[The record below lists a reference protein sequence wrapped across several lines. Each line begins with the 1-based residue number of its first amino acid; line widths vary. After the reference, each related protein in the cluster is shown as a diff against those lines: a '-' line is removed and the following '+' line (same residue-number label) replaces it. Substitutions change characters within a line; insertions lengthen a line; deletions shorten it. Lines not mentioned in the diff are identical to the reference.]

1 MAGVPEDSLRA
12 KVRCMPLPRLR
23 QAVLAASDPA
33 PVAHL
38 IESELG
44 GHEPFHDTGVA
55 HFGLQNAVYAIGDT
69 FVEIVSPIR
78 DDTAVG
84 RHLDRTGGDSGYM
97 AMFEVDDVD
106 ATRRRLEALGVRII
120 WDTAREDIVDLH
132 LHPKDVG
139 AAIVALDITRPVG
152 SWRWGGP
159 DWEARVPDHGPGG
172 LRGLTVAVDDP
183 GKTAARWADVL
194 GLPAPDGDVL
204 ALDGGRQRVRFV
216 DDGETAERI
225 VGVDIATPGNAG
237 PVEIAGVLFDRID
250 EEA

>member
-1 MAGVPEDSLRA
+1 WRNGPGASRGSVPGVGLGEGEAPVATPRCLIVTPIAPPTSAPAASRPATRVLQVTPAMTLIRPVDASPRMAGVPEDSLRA

-106 ATRRRLEALGVRII
+106 ATRRR
-120 WDTAREDIVDLH
+120 
-132 LHPKDVG
+132 
-139 AAIVALDITRPVG
+139 
-152 SWRWGGP
+152 
-159 DWEARVPDHGPGG
+159 
-172 LRGLTVAVDDP
+172 
-183 GKTAARWADVL
+183 
-194 GLPAPDGDVL
+194 
-204 ALDGGRQRVRFV
+204 
-216 DDGETAERI
+216 
-225 VGVDIATPGNAG
+225 
-237 PVEIAGVLFDRID
+237 
-250 EEA
+250 